1 MAMKVIDNLP
11 AFQKSLKALLSKRVL
26 VGVPAQDAARAPE
39 EGESAAPLTN
49 AEIGYLMEN
58 GVPEKNIPARPH
70 LMPGVEDAKDKIVAT
85 FKAGG
90 EKILDGDTGAID
102 ETLNKVGLIAQ
113 NAVRTKITNG
123 PFQELAEA
131 TIENRKRR
139 GRTGEKPL
147 IDSGQYRA
155 AITYVIRLNGKR

>member
-1 MAMKVIDNLP
+1 MKIIDNLP

-26 VGVPAQDAARAPE
+26 VGVPAEDADREPE
-39 EGESAAPLTN
+39 QGENTAPLTN

-70 LMPGVEDAKDKIVAT
+70 LVPGVRGAEATIAAAFEAGAK
-85 FKAGG
+85 
-90 EKILDGDTGAID
+90 KILDGDTDAVD
-102 ETLNKVGLIAQ
+102 VTMNKVGLIAQ
-113 NAVRTKITNG
+113 NAVRAKITDG

-147 IDSGQYRA
+147 IDSGQYRSS
-155 AITYVIRLNGKR
+155 ITYVIRPNGKR